1 VLLPDISRTDLALL
15 QYGSVSS
22 VDLGLNDD
30 GREVKRQ
37 KLADDDSTISMGD
50 LAKSEITEVVT
61 FVIRSFLS
69 HSSCDLTRDLT
80 MWDDDVT
87 TT

>member
-1 VLLPDISRTDLALL
+1 MLL
-15 QYGSVSS
+15 QFCFVSS

-69 HSSCDLTRDLT
+69 HSSCDLTIGTLRRLFIQRD
-80 MWDDDVT
+80 
-87 TT
+87 